1 MPEGYQLSENL
12 ALPKAYAYLS
22 VQERG
27 YPQINTYSM
36 PVVDLVEFPMLMAGF
51 SAEELQN
58 VQVYIRKNKGSYQ
71 KLDRELAEVTSKGIQ
86 LYCREIIT
94 ISVLF
99 MKQGVQGFILF
110 HIMMNLL

>member
-1 MPEGYQLSENL
+1 
-12 ALPKAYAYLS
+12 
-22 VQERG
+22 
-27 YPQINTYSM
+27 M

-86 LYCREIIT
+86 LYCREILKKEIIT